1 MQKKYFLFLMTTFLS
16 MAVICFMAGGC
27 TTEYPKKSNADFD
40 VIVIGSGM
48 GGLSAAAHLGTKK
61 LKVLLLEQHDKVGG
75 CTTSFERDDFTFD
88 ASLHEM
94 AGGGP
99 GKNNR
104 GLFKL
109 LEITGVGKKVE
120 LIELPHFY
128 RSIFPG
134 IDITLPNNW
143 PEFKKVLKQKWPEE
157 AEGVDKFHKL
167 STDFMNELLSLKDMF
182 RYSGLKKFIVK
193 AMVPLRQPTLFKWKD
208 KTFQNLMDE
217 CFKNEDIKA
226 VVSQL
231 WVYYGAPVSE
241 QSALISMAAT
251 DAYLGDGIWHIKGTS
266 QALSDAYAQRIQELG
281 GTIKTNTRVT
291 KIIIEDGAAT
301 GVATENGDTFST
313 RYIVANTDPYQL
325 VYRLIGEE
333 HFSSDYLEKL
343 ESLKPANSLFGVYLG
358 LNIDLKELGYHDTEI
373 FYNTSKDSSVV
384 YNNMMKGD
392 LEHGIV
398 AITIYSNYNDPIYAP
413 PGKSVVV
420 LNAYSDIDMWPE
432 YQSKAYYEIK
442 EQKENEL
449 IALAS
454 KVIPELGNSDV
465 IEVREGF
472 TPHTIKKYTMN
483 QGGIVY
489 GFYLSPDQWEK
500 IPNHTPICNVFIASN
515 WTQAWHGV
523 GSSQVNGWRAA
534 RLVMDREGIE

>member
-1 MQKKYFLFLMTTFLS
+1 MQKKRFLFPAAAAIS
-16 MAVICFMAGGC
+16 AAVICFMAIGC
-27 TTEYPKKSNADFD
+27 TMEHSKKSDTDFD

-48 GGLSAAAHLGTKK
+48 GGLSSAAHLGTKK
-61 LKVLLLEQHDKVGG
+61 LRVLLLEQHDKVGG

-109 LEITGVGKKVE
+109 LEITGVDKKVE
-120 LIELPHFY
+120 FIELPHFY
-128 RSIFPG
+128 RSVFPG

-167 STDFMNELLSLKDMF
+167 SSDLMEELLSLKDMF
-182 RYSGLKKFIVK
+182 RYSGLKRFFVK

-208 KTFQNLMDE
+208 KTFQDLMDE
-217 CFKNEDIKA
+217 CFKNDDIKA

-231 WVYYGAPVSE
+231 WVYYGAPVPE

-251 DAYLGDGIWHIKGTS
+251 EAYLGDGIWHIKGTS
-266 QALSDAYAQRIQELG
+266 QALSDAYAERIQELG
-281 GTIKTNTRVT
+281 GVIQTDTRVT
-291 KIIIEDGAAT
+291 KIIVED
-301 GVATENGDTFST
+301 GVATGIVTEQGEAFSA
-313 RYIVANTDPYQL
+313 RYIVANMDPYQL
-325 VYRLIGEE
+325 TYRLIGEE
-333 HFSSDYLEKL
+333 HFPADYLERL
-343 ESLKPANSLFGVYLG
+343 ENLKPANSLSGVYLG
-358 LNIDLKELGYHDTEI
+358 LNIDLKELGYQDTEI
-373 FYNTSKDSSVV
+373 FFNTSKDSMVV

-392 LEHGIV
+392 MENGAV

-420 LNAYSDIDMWPE
+420 LNAFSSIDVWPE
-432 YQSKAYYEIK
+432 YQSEAYYEMK

-472 TPHTIKKYTMN
+472 TPHTIKRYTLN
-483 QGGIVY
+483 KGGIVY

-500 IPNHTPICNVFIASN
+500 IPNHTPIRNVFIAGN

-523 GSSQVNGWRAA
+523 GSAQINGWRAA
-534 RLVMDREGIE
+534 RLIMDREGIE